1 MTKLLLKNFLFCFQ
15 LRKGCI
21 IIGVLGI
28 IGRSWAGVGN
38 GIGWIYII
46 PMASLDPWRSVISI
60 TNGIVGV
67 VGGIT
72 LLYGVLKKKE
82 IIIKMYLP
90 ITGFLVL
97 LLSVSACLGTYTVNC
112 LGWRGHHLSSI
123 CQNDGDCLEIVIWT
137 IYTLTLDIID
147 IFAYLYF
154 IVCVYS
160 YLEQFKHNAASRTEE
175 QCSNQDHLMTL

>member
-1 MTKLLLKNFLFCFQ
+1 MAKLLLKNFLLCFQ

-21 IIGVLGI
+21 IIGILGI

-46 PMASLDPWRSVISI
+46 PLESLDPWRSVISI
-60 TNGIVGV
+60 TNGIVGI

-82 IIIKMYLP
+82 TLIKMYVP
-90 ITGFLVL
+90 ITGLLVM
-97 LLSVSACLGTYTVNC
+97 LLSVSACFGIYTVNC
-112 LGWRGHHLSSI
+112 LGWRGHHLSRI
-123 CQNDGDCLEIVIWT
+123 CEDDGDCSDIAIWT

-147 IFAYLYF
+147 VFAYIYF
-154 IVCVYS
+154 IICAYS
-160 YLEQFKHNAASRTEE
+160 YLHQFKDNTASRIEE
-175 QCSNQDHLMTL
+175 QCTNQDQLIRL